1 MYVDIVNQ
9 IYYLGENIL
18 QVLGGA
24 PGEFGMGYY
33 IVNIL
38 IFAIIQPGLILLFFL
53 LWIKQRKTNKEIQ
66 LQSSF
71 KDTK

>member
-1 MYVDIVNQ
+1 MYVDIINE
-9 IYYLGENIL
+9 IYYLWLYIL
-18 QVLGGA
+18 QVLGGS
-24 PGEFGMGYY
+24 PREFGMGYY

>member
-18 QVLGGA
+18 QVLGRA

-53 LWIKQRKTNKEIQ
+53 LWIKQRKTNKKIQ

>member
-1 MYVDIVNQ
+1 MYVDVINE
-9 IYYLGENIL
+9 IYYLWVYIL
-18 QVLGGA
+18 QVLGGS

-53 LWIKQRKTNKEIQ
+53 LWIKQRKTNKKIQ